1 MPQYINLVLNF
12 SPVFSCQGHISV
24 TLQVFNRYGERARNE
39 IESIWAPKYCFLLF
53 FIKGWL
59 PSLQFSLTLCRLET
73 WSESVSTQALPPFP
87 WVNEPPSQEII
98 TEYILSHRLNPCLGK
113 VGSFLY
119 GMILQVPRVL
129 AATNLFCQLAIMY
142 EIFANKNHSSHV
154 KFYF

>member
-24 TLQVFNRYGERARNE
+24 TLQVFNRYGERERNE

-87 WVNEPPSQEII
+87 WVNKPPSQEII

-113 VGSFLY
+113 WAVFCMVWFYRSPEFWQQLIFSASLPLC
-119 GMILQVPRVL
+119 MKSLQIKITPL
-129 AATNLFCQLAIMY
+129 M
-142 EIFANKNHSSHV
+142 
-154 KFYF
+154 